1 MKRPKKG
8 LIVPIL
14 GLIFR
19 LVKLNITLLGNV
31 LFTKTQQ
38 KVLALLFGKPD
49 ETFYLNEI
57 VRLAGIGKGTIKREL
72 EKMLSAELLTVTH
85 IGNQNHY
92 QANKRCPIYSD
103 LLNIVRKTFGVAGV
117 LHDALQP
124 LEKDIDLAFVYGSV
138 SKGMDTASSDI
149 DLMVVTNSLAY
160 ADVIA
165 ELIKAEALLG
175 RSINPTLYDKKQLKS
190 KLESENAFITRVME
204 QPKIWI
210 KGTDDAIREFR

>member
-124 LEKDIDLAFVYGSV
+124 LDKDIDLAFVYGSV

-210 KGTDDAIREFR
+210 KGADDAIREFR